1 VKVAVILENSAGEL
15 DREEFVLDAEAYAD
29 DPDQTLN
36 DAIQPTIEGWL
47 LSIGDTIRIVEIA

>member
-1 VKVAVILENSAGEL
+1 MKVAVILENSAGVL
-15 DREEFVLDAEAYAD
+15 DREEFTLDAAAYED

-47 LSIGDTIRIVEIA
+47 LSIGDTIRIVEVP